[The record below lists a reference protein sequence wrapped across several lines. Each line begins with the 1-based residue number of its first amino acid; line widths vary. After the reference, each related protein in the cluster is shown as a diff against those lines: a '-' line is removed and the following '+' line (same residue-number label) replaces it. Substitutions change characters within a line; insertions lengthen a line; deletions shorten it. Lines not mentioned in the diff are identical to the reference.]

1 MVKYLLYISFTLFGM
16 TLVKLDNQ
24 KMYLNISN
32 NSFDLSL
39 GLKSILGML
48 FYGMGFF
55 LWMNILKNN
64 KFVYIFPI
72 TFTLLNL
79 LTVIIGILVFKEVL
93 TTKIIIG
100 IIVSITGI
108 IIMNI

>member
-1 MVKYLLYISFTLFGM
+1 MLKYILYISFTLFGM
-16 TLVKLDNQ
+16 TLVKLDNH
-24 KMYLNISN
+24 KMYINISN

-39 GLKSILGML
+39 GIKAILGML
-48 FYGMGFF
+48 FYGIGFF
-55 LWMNILKNN
+55 LWMSILKNN

-79 LTVIIGILVFKEVL
+79 LTVVIGILVFKEAL
-93 TTKIIIG
+93 TMKIIIG
-100 IIVSITGI
+100 IVVSITGI